1 MWSLVSGVSQLSVC
15 TVWSLVSGVNQPSVH
30 TVWSLVSGGVSQ
42 AVAAT
47 TEQLR
52 EAFKARFILE
62 ISFSQQPLDPVVYGP
77 VEVRC
82 ITGRA
87 WWSRDAYVSVTRKQ
101 RDAPM
106 ARTRSLQ

>member
-1 MWSLVSGVSQLSVC
+1 MWSLVSGVS
-15 TVWSLVSGVNQPSVH
+15 QPSVH

-62 ISFSQQPLDPVVYGP
+62 ISFSQRPLDPVVYGP

-87 WWSRDAYVSVTRKQ
+87 WWSRHAYVTVTRKSREMLPWLGQ
-101 RDAPM
+101 GLFSEQDLPSD
-106 ARTRSLQ
+106 RSPQ